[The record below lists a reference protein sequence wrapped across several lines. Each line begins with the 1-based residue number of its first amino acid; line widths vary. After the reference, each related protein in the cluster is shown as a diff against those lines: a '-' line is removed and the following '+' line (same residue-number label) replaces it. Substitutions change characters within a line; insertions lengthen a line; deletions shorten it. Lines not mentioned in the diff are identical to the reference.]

1 MSPYSKAVTAR
12 YHSDFKAV
20 IGRYRGMPVE
30 FNRMLA
36 SPATV
41 AISRRLLVATV
52 AILCENVVK
61 SIHFWLIFQ
70 DFR

>member
-1 MSPYSKAVTAR
+1 MVL
-12 YHSDFKAV
+12 KAV
-20 IGRYRGMPVE
+20 IGRYQSDYLANGMPVD

-36 SPATV
+36 SLATV
-41 AISRRLLVATV
+41 AIFRRLLVATV

-70 DFR
+70 DFG